1 MYIHDYSLNTYIGS
15 HGKYIIFSL
24 CPLSRWTCAFTVYIC
39 TISFFPVH
47 LKLDF
52 LIFFF
57 LCIQPA
63 HSHFRGMAFIP
74 SMFQIVLFDFFYRA
88 FSLHICLFTRQA
100 FSPIVCLK
108 LYFFDFFYRAFSL
121 HICLFTRQAFSPLGR
136 PKSNFS
142 IFFIVHFLCIYA
154 FFATGIF

>member
-1 MYIHDYSLNTYIGS
+1 MIILQTRKLGS
-15 HGKYIIFSL
+15 HGKYIICSL

-63 HSHFRGMAFIP
+63 HSHFRGMAFFP
-74 SMFQIVLFDFFYRA
+74 SLSQIGSFDFFCRA

-100 FSPIVCLK
+100 FSSLVRLK
-108 LYFFDFFYRAFSL
+108 LDFL
-121 HICLFTRQAFSPLGR
+121 I
-136 PKSNFS
+136 FS
-142 IFFIVHFLCIYA
+142 IVHSPCTYAFLRGRHFLP
-154 FFATGIF
+154 

>member
-108 LYFFDFFYRAFSL
+108 LYFFL
-121 HICLFTRQAFSPLGR
+121 I
-136 PKSNFS
+136 FS
-142 IFFIVHFLCIYA
+142 IVHSPCTYAFLRGRHFLP
-154 FFATGIF
+154 